1 MTALKKNAVG
11 ALDAL
16 YHNTN
21 LPSEMYEL
29 LRDAMTEIELLRDR
43 DEELEELWDQFEDI
57 PMNQETECIEAPFL
71 GWGVGIGRDEIWH
84 WFDQRHSK
92 GVAYL
97 LYHGQ
102 EDYVPETKRLYGLSK
117 LCFGCESTDCQFNC
131 GGQCRFAMVHEVK
144 PSISEHSGCLSYEYR
159 ATDLW

>member
-29 LRDAMTEIELLRDR
+29 LRGALTEIELLRDR

-57 PMNQETECIEAPFL
+57 PMNQETECIEAPFF